1 MASIWGTTPRAS
13 VEAECRRVG
22 TAKVVANCVQILRNG
37 GVDEQTLH
45 VLAGPS
51 AAEILRGKE
60 GGVSGYW
67 PRVWA
72 MRGLLYA
79 WDVSATRAVIEGA
92 SDESWRVR
100 EMCAKVVAR
109 RSVVDAFDAMAR
121 LRSDPVVR
129 VRKAAERALVRL
141 VESEA

>member
-1 MASIWGTTPRAS
+1 MTSIWGTTPRAS

-22 TAKVVANCVQILRNG
+22 TDRVVANCVQILIG
-37 GVDEQTLH
+37 GNVDEETLF

-60 GGVSGYW
+60 GGVTGYW

-72 MRGLLYA
+72 MRALLYA
-79 WDVSATRAVIEGA
+79 WDDAAANVVIEGA
-92 SDESWRVR
+92 NDESWRVR
-100 EMCAKVVAR
+100 EMSAKVVAR
-109 RSVVDAFDAMAR
+109 RGVDGAFDAMAR
-121 LRSDPVVR
+121 LTDDQVPR
-129 VRKAAERALVRL
+129 VKKAAERALIRL

>member
-1 MASIWGTTPRAS
+1 MGS
-13 VEAECRRVG
+13 
-22 TAKVVANCVQILRNG
+22 AKVVANCVRILRRHN
-37 GVDEQTLH
+37 VDEETLL

-51 AAEILRGKE
+51 AAEVLRGKE

-79 WDVSATRAVIEGA
+79 WDDAASSVVIA
-92 SDESWRVR
+92 AANDESWRVR

-109 RSVVDAFDAMAR
+109 RGVVDAFDAMAE
-121 LRSDPVVR
+121 LGNDPVVR

-141 VESEA
+141 VESET

>member
-1 MASIWGTTPRAS
+1 M
-13 VEAECRRVG
+13 
-22 TAKVVANCVQILRNG
+22 ANCVRILRRHN
-37 GVDEQTLH
+37 VDEETLL

-51 AAEILRGKE
+51 AAEVLRGKE

-79 WDVSATRAVIEGA
+79 WDDAASSVVIA
-92 SDESWRVR
+92 AANDESWRVR

-109 RSVVDAFDAMAR
+109 RGVVDAFDAMAE
-121 LRSDPVVR
+121 LGNDPVVR
-129 VRKAAERALVRL
+129 VRQAAERALVRL
-141 VESEA
+141 VESET

>member
-1 MASIWGTTPRAS
+1 
-13 VEAECRRVG
+13 VG
-22 TAKVVANCVQILRNG
+22 SAKVVANCVRILRRHN
-37 GVDEQTLH
+37 VDEETLL

-51 AAEILRGKE
+51 AAEVLRGKE

-79 WDVSATRAVIEGA
+79 WDDAASSVVIA
-92 SDESWRVR
+92 AANDESWRVR

-109 RSVVDAFDAMAR
+109 RGVVDAFDAMAE
-121 LRSDPVVR
+121 LGNDPVVR
-129 VRKAAERALVRL
+129 VRQAAERALVRL
-141 VESEA
+141 VESET